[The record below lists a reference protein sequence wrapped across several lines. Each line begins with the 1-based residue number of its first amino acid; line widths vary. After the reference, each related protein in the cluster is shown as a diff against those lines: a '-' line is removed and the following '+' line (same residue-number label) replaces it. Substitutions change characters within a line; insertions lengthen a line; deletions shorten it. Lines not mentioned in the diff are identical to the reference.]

1 MKKKTTALIV
11 TELRSIF
18 PDYDYNLVEY
28 NTFKS
33 PIKVGCPKHGV
44 FETTPRNMIER
55 KKGCPLCGGYTVT
68 TETFIVKARSIHGD
82 RYDYSKVD
90 YQGSSIKVEIGCKIH
105 NTFFQMTPHNHT
117 INKQGCV
124 LCRNDSFRKREGE
137 Q

>member
-1 MKKKTTALIV
+1 MKKKTTAQIV
-11 TELRSIF
+11 TELRSSF

-28 NTFKS
+28 NTFKG

-68 TETFIVKARSIHGD
+68 TETFIEKAKSIHGD

-124 LCRNDSFRKREGE
+124 LCRNDSFRKKEGE